1 MDSKILKALGIDP
14 ALIFIFLL
22 ILIVILFVLYVNVT
36 MKYNR
41 LKSSYTTFMRGK
53 DGKTLEE
60 SMMSG
65 FSDVEAILKYTK
77 QNRTDIQKLNKK
89 MEKSYQK
96 LGIVK
101 YDAFNEMGG
110 KLSFALAMMD
120 NNNTGWIINAMHSRE
135 GCYTYVKEIVKGES
149 YVELAEEEAE
159 ALDKAV
165 ASATGSLKSVK
176 SGPAKNGNQKSANA
190 RNTKQTSGKANNGK
204 ILNARTSNVR
214 PDMARPE
221 KTRNER

>member
-1 MDSKILKALGIDP
+1 
-14 ALIFIFLL
+14 
-22 ILIVILFVLYVNVT
+22 

-96 LGIVK
+96 VGIVK

-110 KLSFALAMMD
+110 KLSFALALLD
-120 NNNTGWIINAMHSRE
+120 KNNTGLILNAVHSRDN
-135 GCYTYVKEIVKGES
+135 CFLYLKEIVKGES
-149 YVELAEEEAE
+149 YVVLSQEEVE
-159 ALDKAV
+159 ALRKAV
-165 ASATGSLKSVK
+165 NFGL
-176 SGPAKNGNQKSANA
+176 GE
-190 RNTKQTSGKANNGK
+190 
-204 ILNARTSNVR
+204 I
-214 PDMARPE
+214 E
-221 KTRNER
+221 KE